1 METRKQTFLQLSI
14 KQLEILETAMDYA
27 IGFGCIYD
35 GSKMKRKAE
44 YVHNRLLKEIENL
57 RNGTDVKIKDYIRK
71 DYLRKKAELDQN

>member
-27 IGFGCIYD
+27 IVCGCIYD

-57 RNGTDVKIKDYIRK
+57 RNGVDVKIKDYVK
-71 DYLRKKAELDQN
+71 KEYLRNMAELDQN